1 MAKTDRG
8 RLMRNKASNKWISLT
23 EQGHLIAPQQSM
35 TLPLFFT
42 SLLSDASMVMGFLGT
57 SFVIRF

>member
-8 RLMRNKASNKWISLT
+8 RLMRNKASNKWMIFT

-35 TLPLFFT
+35 TLPLFLT
-42 SLLSDASMVMGFLGT
+42 SLLSDAMGFLGT
-57 SFVIRF
+57 SSVIRF